1 MCVLQVMEVAAA
13 LGHVTVM
20 LKGREDIISDGHQ
33 WVVSTETGAMR
44 RSGGL
49 GKPASQKPSLESH
62 RLQGRELL
70 LAASTSCLCA
80 S

>member
-1 MCVLQVMEVAAA
+1 MSCHLKTTGLCVCVVQVMEVAAA

-49 GKPASQKPSLESH
+49 GKPASQRPSVGMS
-62 RLQGRELL
+62 
-70 LAASTSCLCA
+70 SPP
-80 S
+80 

>member
-1 MCVLQVMEVAAA
+1 VYLCVVQVMEVAAA

-49 GKPASQKPSLESH
+49 GKKTRLTEASVGEPSPPWS
-62 RLQGRELL
+62 
-70 LAASTSCLCA
+70 
-80 S
+80 